1 MRIRPKIGDDCFNAA
16 NAASGNRL
24 NREEVQEAFQRVF
37 DEKRRMEAQGDID
50 GMADRLSTFAEREA
64 ERTKI
69 AAALQRRHAALNI
82 LARDRLD
89 GQINGFLKAGMKP
102 RDALL
107 AVLEGTARQV
117 DQGRASV
124 DALRLANEAR
134 FVGALM
140 SEIQRDNPH
149 LIHAF
154 NDPKLDADIMREMV
168 ELREGGKPGITG
180 NKDAQYAAKVFA
192 SYAELAR
199 TELNRLGASIG
210 KLDGWAGAQTHD
222 NIKMIQAGKDAWVSS
237 ILPKLDL
244 LKTFPEART
253 EKDILDAMDGIFDT
267 IVTGF
272 PNKMTPKEMGQR
284 VNPANLAKQLGK
296 SRVLHFKDADA
307 ALAYRDEF
315 GYGTTA
321 SGMFEHLRRTAHTA
335 AVMEK
340 LGPNPELMFNAL
352 AESLKR
358 KVKEGTGDDA
368 SKQKRIAELTTDAGK
383 LRQAIDIAT
392 GLISR
397 PANATGAK
405 IAADIRATESM
416 AKLGGAVI
424 TALPSDTV
432 QVAVS
437 SMFRGSGFF
446 NGLVSQIDGI
456 MRGRP
461 KGEQAEIAYL
471 LGEGF
476 DGLIG
481 HVVNGAAAVDGP
493 LGKAAKLQEM
503 FFKYSGL
510 TWATDVG
517 RSVAGR
523 TVAAEMAMRAK
534 LPFGNLPQ
542 LYRDS
547 LARYGIDGAK
557 WDAIRQ
563 AKARMSNG
571 REYITPDAIR
581 LLPDDAVQHLGK
593 DADAVR
599 RELEQS
605 LLSFVADQT
614 NYGVIETDAR
624 SRRTSTLGLRPGTVA
639 GEAVRFIMQFK
650 GFPIAFMQ
658 RVYGHAFYGYSKD
671 VSGWTRAAHIGTLMA
686 ATTMA
691 GYMSMTLKDMLKGY
705 WPPRDPTDPKTW
717 AAAFVQGGAAGIY
730 GDYLFSQVNR
740 FGSGPLETAAGPTIG
755 TAGDMIELALK
766 ARDYGLAKF
775 QGEDTRGPVAD
786 LVNLLQQN
794 TPFVNLFYTKLATD
808 YLFMDSLR
816 EAIKP
821 GYLKRQTKRRQQ
833 DYGQT
838 RAPFVAEPLRPF
850 Q

>member
-16 NAASGNRL
+16 NAAAGDRL
-24 NREEVQEAFQRVF
+24 HREDIQEAFQRVF
-37 DEKRRMEAQGDID
+37 DEKRRMEAAGEID
-50 GMADRLSTFAEREA
+50 NMAERLATFAEKEA
-64 ERTKI
+64 ERTRI

-82 LARDRLD
+82 LVRDRLD

-102 RDALL
+102 RDAML
-107 AVLEGTARQV
+107 AILEGTSKQV
-117 DQGRASV
+117 EQGRASV
-124 DALRLANEAR
+124 DAIRLANEAR
-134 FVGALM
+134 YVGAM
-140 SEIQRDNPH
+140 MAEIQRDNPH
-149 LIHAF
+149 LITALS
-154 NDPKLDADIMREMV
+154 DPKLDADIMREMV
-168 ELREGGKPGITG
+168 ELKEGGNPGVTG
-180 NKDAQYAAKVFA
+180 NKDAQYVAKVFA

-199 TELNRLGASIG
+199 TDMNRLGASIG

-222 NIKMIQAGKDAWVSS
+222 NIKMIQAGKDAWVTA

-244 LKTFPEART
+244 LRTFPEATT
-253 EKDILDAMDGIFDT
+253 EKDIVDALDGIYDT
-267 IVTGF
+267 IITGF
-272 PNKMTPKEMGQR
+272 SNKMSPKEMGQR
-284 VNPANLAKQLGK
+284 VNPANLAKRLGR
-296 SRVLHFKDADA
+296 SRVLHFKNAEA
-307 ALAYRDEF
+307 ALAYRDQF

-321 SGMFEHLRRTAHTA
+321 AGIFNHLRRSAHIA
-335 AVMEK
+335 AVMDK
-340 LGPNPELMFNAL
+340 LGPNPEVMFGSI

-358 KVKEGTGDDA
+358 KVKEGPGDEA
-368 SKQKRIAELTTDAGK
+368 TKNKRIAELSTDDGK
-383 LRQAIDIAT
+383 IRQALDIAT

-397 PANATGAK
+397 PVNATGAK

-432 QVAVS
+432 QVGIS
-437 SMFRGSGFF
+437 SMFRGSGFMKGF
-446 NGLVSQIDGI
+446 VSQIEGI
-456 MRGRP
+456 MQGRP
-461 KGEQAEIAYL
+461 KGEQAEIAYM

-493 LGKAAKLQEM
+493 LGKMARLQEL

-517 RSVAGR
+517 RAVAGR
-523 TVAAEMAMRAK
+523 TISAEMAMRAK
-534 LPFGNLPQ
+534 LPFDKLPP
-542 LYRDS
+542 LYRDTLS
-547 LARYGIDGAK
+547 RYGIDAAK
-557 WDAIRQ
+557 WDVIRQ
-563 AKARMSNG
+563 AKTRMANG

-581 LLPDDAVQHLGK
+581 LLPDEAVAGLGK
-593 DADAVR
+593 TADDAR
-599 RELEQS
+599 QELEQS

-639 GEAVRFIMQFK
+639 GEVVRFIMQFK

-658 RVYGHAFYGYSKD
+658 RVYGHAAFGYSSD
-671 VSGWTRAAHIGTLMA
+671 VSKWTRAAHIGTIMA

-691 GYMSMTLKDMLKGY
+691 GYVSMAMKDLLKGY

-755 TAGDMIELALK
+755 TAGDLIELALK
-766 ARDYGLAKF
+766 ARDYGVAKV
-775 QGEDTRGPVAD
+775 QGEDARGPVAD
-786 LVNLLQQN
+786 LVNLFQQN

-808 YLFMDSLR
+808 FLFMDSLR

-821 GYLKRQTKRRQQ
+821 GYRKQKANRRKQ

-838 RAPFVAEPLRPF
+838 TAPFVPESLTPF